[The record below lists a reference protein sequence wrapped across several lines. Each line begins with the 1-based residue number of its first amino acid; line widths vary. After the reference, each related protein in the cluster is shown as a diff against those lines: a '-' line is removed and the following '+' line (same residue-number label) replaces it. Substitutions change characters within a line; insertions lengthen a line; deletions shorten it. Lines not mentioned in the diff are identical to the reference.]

1 MAAAFKFELVSPE
14 RLLVSE
20 EVQVV
25 VVPGSEGEFG
35 VMAGHAPFVS
45 TLRPGF
51 LKVSRTSGEEL
62 DFFVRGGFAEV
73 NAGGLTVLAERA
85 IARSDLKADEIAQQI
100 TDAEEDVAD
109 AKDEA
114 TRDRAAETLQQ
125 LRDVQSAL
133 QSL

>member
-73 NAGGLTVLAERA
+73 NATGLTVLAERA

-133 QSL
+133 QTL